1 MCRAWSLHR
10 GKSSAFPPCAS
21 CLCIPSPGRAVSLIV
36 PSPGRAVLCPSL
48 FVVWSSM
55 SQEAV
60 VGGLV
65 IAGAALVVNGCPL
78 SHMPNIACCY
88 RMPLNSPPSG
98 RQSHHALLLPLRRHC
113 ISHLPDVCVSGCRPV
128 CFVPNRIVVLI
139 HAWRVTCSPL
149 GLALEHNDNNA
160 QREWLTYWAV
170 YGCFTGIYRC
180 PSHTNPNPVSL
191 AAPAVS
197 LIVTCARERCH
208 M

>member
-1 MCRAWSLHR
+1 MYRCALTA
-10 GKSSAFPPCAS
+10 GKTNPRRSAPCAAHGAFTEVKAARS
-21 CLCIPSPGRAVSLIV
+21 LPAPPVCASPPL
-36 PSPGRAVLCPSL
+36 AVLCRSL

-88 RMPLNSPPSG
+88 RMPLNSPASG
-98 RQSHHALLLPLRRHC
+98 RQSHHALLLPLRRHR

-139 HAWRVTCSPL
+139 HSWRVTLLLPPRASPR
-149 GLALEHNDNNA
+149 A
-160 QREWLTYWAV
+160 QRQQRATRVAHVLGRLRLLHWY
-170 YGCFTGIYRC
+170 IYT
-180 PSHTNPNPVSL
+180 P
-191 AAPAVS
+191 APPTQTPTRFLWQHLLFRS
-197 LIVTCARERCH
+197 S
-208 M
+208 